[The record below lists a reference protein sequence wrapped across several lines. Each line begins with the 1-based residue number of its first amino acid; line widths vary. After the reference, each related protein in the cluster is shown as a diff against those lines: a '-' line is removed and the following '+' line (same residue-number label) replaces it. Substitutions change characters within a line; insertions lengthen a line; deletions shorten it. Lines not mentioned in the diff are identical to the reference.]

1 MRRFVDTHVLVYA
14 DSADEP
20 SKQDQAIRL
29 IRTLLERGEG
39 VVSTQVLQEFVNVAL
54 RKLALPAALIHERLA
69 LYRRFEVVV
78 TSPELIAAALDL
90 TLLRS
95 VSFYDALIV
104 QAAHFSGC
112 SELLSEDLQTGATV
126 AGVSIVNPFNAP
138 VAKPNPRV
146 KKVAKAASKKTMR
159 R

>member
-1 MRRFVDTHVLVYA
+1 VRRFVDTNVLVYA

-20 SKQDQAIRL
+20 AKQVQAIRL
-29 IRTLLERGEG
+29 IRTLLEQGEG

-54 RKLALPAALIHERLA
+54 RKLALPPALIHERLA

-78 TSPELIAAALDL
+78 TSPDLITAALDL
-90 TLLRS
+90 NTLRS

-104 QAAHFSGC
+104 QAAQCSGC
-112 SELLSEDLQTGATV
+112 VELLSEDLQTGATI
-126 AGVSIVNPFNAP
+126 AGVHIVNPFDESI
-138 VAKPNPRV
+138 VAKPQVPARPRQGMP
-146 KKVAKAASKKTMR
+146 KKRAR